1 MASRTYDRLSGLDG
15 SFLAF
20 ETPTTYMHVA
30 VTAVFEVGPIATPNG
45 GVDIKRIRA
54 HIGSR
59 LRLIPRYRQRVRHI
73 PLVNDAVWVD
83 DDEFDLSY
91 HVRHTS
97 LPRPGGERQLQR
109 LCAEILERPLD
120 RRRPL
125 WEVWIVEGLIDGRF
139 AMLAKVHH
147 CMVDGIAGVELLAAL
162 LSMEPDT
169 NVEKAE
175 RWVPRPEPTGGEL
188 LRDELNRR
196 ARASMRLARG
206 LRGALQS
213 PRSAGQVLRK
223 RATAVWDLMNA
234 GLSSAPPMPFNKP
247 ISPHRRVDWL
257 SFELSTVKQ
266 IKSHFGGT
274 INDVVLTTVAGAVQK
289 FLRQRRQEPPAP
301 ELRVVVPV
309 SVRAADERGAMGNRV
324 SVWVVSLPVGE
335 ENPRARMA
343 AVCRTTADL
352 KENQQSLGAEVLT
365 QAAEW
370 TTANLLNLAVRFINR
385 SSQYNLIV
393 TNVPGPPVPF
403 YLLGSRMLAV
413 YPHVPLFENQA
424 LGVALLSYAG
434 NLYWGVTG
442 DWDQIPDLDR
452 FSDAIVESFSEL
464 CETAGVRSPL
474 AAKTRRPRMTS
485 GSRRTVATGRDG
497 HPRIVRPVRSR
508 SRSAA
513 GPKLARPPAE

>member
-1 MASRTYDRLSGLDG
+1 LSGLDG

-30 VTAVFEVGPIATPNG
+30 VTAVFEVGPIATPKG

-83 DDEFDLSY
+83 DDDFDLNY

-97 LPRPGGERQLQR
+97 LPRPGGERQLHR

-125 WEVWIVEGLIDGRF
+125 WETWIIEGLIGGRF

-169 NVEKAE
+169 TVEKAE
-175 RWVPRPEPTGGEL
+175 RWTPRPEPNQREL
-188 LRDELNRR
+188 LRDELRRR
-196 ARASMRLARG
+196 ARASLRVARS
-206 LRGALQS
+206 LRRAMES
-213 PRSAGQVLRK
+213 PRTAGQILRK
-223 RATAVWDLMNA
+223 RASAVWGLMNA
-234 GLSSAPPMPFNKP
+234 GLSGALPMPFNKP

-257 SFELSTVKQ
+257 SFDLGTVKQ
-266 IKSHFGGT
+266 VKTHFGGT
-274 INDVVLTTVAGAVQK
+274 INDVVLTTVAGAVRK
-289 FLRQRRQEPPAP
+289 FLAQRKQDPGAP
-301 ELRVVVPV
+301 DLRVVVPV
-309 SVRAADERGAMGNRV
+309 SVRTADERGAMGNRV
-324 SVWVVSLPVGE
+324 SVWVVSLPLE
-335 ENPRARMA
+335 EEDPRSRMG
-343 AVCRTTADL
+343 AVCEITASL
-352 KENQQSLGAEVLT
+352 KENEQSLGAEVLT

-403 YLLGSRMLAV
+403 YLLGSRMLSV
-413 YPHVPLFENQA
+413 YPHVPLFENQG

-442 DWDQIPDLDR
+442 DWDQVPDLQH
-452 FSDAIVESFSEL
+452 FSKAIMESFSEL
-464 CETAGVRSPL
+464 CDAAGVGTPAV
-474 AAKTRRPRMTS
+474 AATKRPRLI
-485 GSRRTVATGRDG
+485 SRRRDSVTTDRDDR
-497 HPRIVRPVRSR
+497 PRIVRPARPR
-508 SRSAA
+508 PRPRAAA
-513 GPKLARPPAE
+513 GS

>member
-1 MASRTYDRLSGLDG
+1 MASRTYERLSGLDG

-30 VTAVFEVGPIATPNG
+30 VTAVFEVGPIATPKG

-73 PLVNDAVWVD
+73 PWVNDAVWVD
-83 DDEFDLSY
+83 DDEFDLNY

-125 WEVWIVEGLIDGRF
+125 WEVWIAEGLIGGRF

-162 LSMEPDT
+162 LSMEPDAT
-169 NVEKAE
+169 VEKAE
-175 RWVPRPEPTGGEL
+175 RWTPRPEPNQREL
-188 LRDELNRR
+188 LRDEVRRR
-196 ARASMRLARG
+196 ARASLRVARG
-206 LRGALQS
+206 LRRALES
-213 PRSAGQVLRK
+213 PRTAGEILRK
-223 RATAVWDLMNA
+223 RAAAVWDLMNA
-234 GLSSAPPMPFNKP
+234 GLSGAPPMPFNRP

-257 SFELSTVKQ
+257 SFDLSMVKQ
-266 IKSHFGGT
+266 VKTHFGGT
-274 INDVVLTTVAGAVQK
+274 INDVVLTTVAGAVRK
-289 FLRQRRQEPPAP
+289 FLEQRRQEAGAP

-309 SVRAADERGAMGNRV
+309 SVRTADQRGAMGNRV
-324 SVWVVSLPVGE
+324 SVWIVSLPLDE
-335 ENPRARMA
+335 DDPRSRMG
-343 AVCRTTADL
+343 AVCETTASL
-352 KENQQSLGAEVLT
+352 KENEQSLGAEVLT

-413 YPHVPLFENQA
+413 YPHVPLFENQG

-442 DWDQIPDLDR
+442 DWDQVPDLHH
-452 FSDAIVESFSEL
+452 FSKAIVESFSEL
-464 CETAGVRSPL
+464 CDAAGVGAP
-474 AAKTRRPRMTS
+474 AATATKRPRLVSRRRGEVTADRDD
-485 GSRRTVATGRDG
+485 GSRLVRSVRPRPRAATG
-497 HPRIVRPVRSR
+497 
-508 SRSAA
+508 A
-513 GPKLARPPAE
+513 

>member
-1 MASRTYDRLSGLDG
+1 MAARSYERLSGLDG

-30 VTAVFEVGPIATPNG
+30 VTAVFEVGPTATPQG
-45 GVDIKRIRA
+45 GVDIRRIRA
-54 HIGSR
+54 HIASR
-59 LRLIPRYRQRVRHI
+59 LHLIPRYRQRVRHI

-125 WEVWIVEGLIDGRF
+125 WEVWIIEGLVGGRF

-147 CMVDGIAGVELLAAL
+147 CMVDGIAGVGLLAAL

-169 NVEKAE
+169 KVEKAE
-175 RWVPRPEPTGGEL
+175 RWVPRREPSEREL
-188 LRDELNRR
+188 LRDEINRR
-196 ARASMRLARG
+196 ANASMRVARG
-206 LRGALQS
+206 LRRALQS
-213 PRSAGQVLRK
+213 PRRAGRVLRK
-223 RATAVWDLMNA
+223 RAGAVWGLMNA
-234 GLSSAPPMPFNKP
+234 GLSGAPPLPFNKP

-257 SFELSTVKQ
+257 SFDLATVKQ
-266 IKSHFGGT
+266 VKTHFGGT
-274 INDVVLTTVAGAVQK
+274 INDVVLATVAGAVRK
-289 FLRQRRQEPPAP
+289 FLEQRRQDVSSP

-309 SVRAADERGAMGNRV
+309 SVRTADERGAMGNRV
-324 SVWVVSLPVGE
+324 SVWVVSLPLDE
-335 ENPRARMA
+335 HDARFRMA
-343 AVCRTTADL
+343 TVCESTAGL
-352 KENQQSLGAEVLT
+352 KENEQSLGAEVLT

-403 YLLGSRMLAV
+403 YLLGSRMLSV
-413 YPHVPLFENQA
+413 YPHVPLFENQG

-434 NLYWGVTG
+434 NLYWGLTG
-442 DWDQIPDLDR
+442 DWDQVPDLQM
-452 FSDAIVESFSEL
+452 FTKVVAESFSEL
-464 CETAGVRSPL
+464 CEVAGVRS
-474 AAKTRRPRMTS
+474 AATAPVKRPRS
-485 GSRRTVATGRDG
+485 LPRRR
-497 HPRIVRPVRSR
+497 
-508 SRSAA
+508 AA
-513 GPKLARPPAE
+513 GAERGERARVVRTMRPRVRAASGP